1 MKFEKV
7 YSIEDGKWTRWSN
20 TIADA
25 IKDFCSVYT
34 FYPNILE
41 ANDHTFS
48 QFDFLANI
56 NPVDRQRVIREEDI
70 LGIRF
75 KVLPDETENIYLNCF
90 DFSNKADID
99 FAVDHHLA
107 DKEFRLVYDD
117 EPEWD
122 EPEIP
127 ENCPVNEFEPCHC

>member
-7 YSIEDGKWTRWSN
+7 YSIKKDEWMKWSD
-20 TIADA
+20 TIAAA
-25 IKDFCSVYT
+25 IEDFQSVYT

-48 QFDFLANI
+48 QFDFLVNI
-56 NPVDRQRVIREEDI
+56 IPNERQRVVHKDDI
-70 LGIRF
+70 TGII
-75 KVLPDETENIYLNCF
+75 KLPDKTENIFLRSF
-90 DFSNKADID
+90 DFCDEADID
-99 FAVDHHLA
+99 FAVDNHLA
-107 DKEFRLVYDD
+107 DKDFRLVYDD

-127 ENCPVNEFEPCHC
+127 ENCPENEFEPCLV